1 MDMERSNKGDVT
13 LLKCHGELDAAGV
26 PAISEF
32 DSLVEQGAT
41 RFVFNI
47 QRLTFIDSSGIAF
60 FIDTQKRLRESHGEL
75 VLSEP
80 SRFFQT
86 VISTLSLERIFKIF
100 PTDEE
105 AIKYFD
111 DADGGGVLPEDQ
123 LPDLG

>member
-1 MDMERSNKGDVT
+1 MDMERSDKGGVT
-13 LLKCHGELDAAGV
+13 LLKFPELDATRFSE
-26 PAISEF
+26 ITREF
-32 DSLVEQGAT
+32 DALVGQGAT

-60 FIDTQKRLRESHGEL
+60 FIETLARLRESQGEL

-80 SRFFQT
+80 SKFFQT
-86 VISTLSLERIFKIF
+86 KIAALGIDRIFKIF

-111 DADGGGVLPEDQ
+111 DATT
-123 LPDLG
+123 

>member
-1 MDMERSNKGDVT
+1 MDMEHSKKGNVT
-13 LLKCHGELDAAGV
+13 LLKFHGELDATGV

-80 SRFFQT
+80 SKFFQT
-86 VISTLSLERIFKIF
+86 VISTLSLARIFKIF
-100 PTDEE
+100 STDEE

-111 DADGGGVLPEDQ
+111 DADGGGVLPEAQ
-123 LPDLG
+123 SPDLG

>member
-13 LLKCHGELDAAGV
+13 LLKFHGELDATSV

-41 RFVFNI
+41 QFVFNI
-47 QRLTFIDSSGIAF
+47 QRLTFSDSSGIAF
-60 FIDTQKRLRESHGEL
+60 FIETLARLRASQGEL

-80 SRFFQT
+80 SKFFQT
-86 VISTLSLERIFKIF
+86 VISTLSLDRIFKIF

-111 DADGGGVLPEDQ
+111 DATT
-123 LPDLG
+123 

>member
-1 MDMERSNKGDVT
+1 MDMEHSKKGNVT
-13 LLKCHGELDAAGV
+13 LLKFHGELDATGV
-26 PAISEF
+26 PAISEL

-60 FIDTQKRLRESHGEL
+60 FIETLARLRESQGEL

-80 SRFFQT
+80 SKFFQT

-100 PTDEE
+100 PTDEV
-105 AIKYFD
+105 AFKYFD
-111 DADGGGVLPEDQ
+111 GADGGGVLPESQ
-123 LPDLG
+123 PPDLG

>member
-1 MDMERSNKGDVT
+1 MDMEHSKEGNVT
-13 LLKCHGELDAAGV
+13 LLKFHGELDATSV

-41 RFVFNI
+41 QFVFNI

-60 FIDTQKRLRESHGEL
+60 FIETLARLRESQGEL

-80 SRFFQT
+80 SKFFQT

-100 PTDEE
+100 PTDEV
-105 AIKYFD
+105 AFKYFD
-111 DADGGGVLPEDQ
+111 DADGGGVLPEAQ
-123 LPDLG
+123 PPDLG